1 MKRIII
7 STIAATALFGAG
19 AAFAAEATGSIK
31 SIDAKNHHIML
42 DNGQTYT
49 FPSKTNLSQL
59 KVGEKVK
66 INYQNKGGR
75 HEASAVA
82 PAM

>member
-7 STIAATALFGAG
+7 STIAATALLGTG
-19 AAFAAEATGSIK
+19 TAFAAEATGAIK
-31 SIDAKNHHIML
+31 SIDTKNHHIML

-49 FPSKTNLSQL
+49 FSNKANLSRL

-66 INYQNKGGR
+66 IDYQNKGGR
-75 HEASAVA
+75 HEASSVA